1 VKLAAFSDADQ
12 IHRQLAKPIQPE
24 PNRRHAFIEGDE
36 PLELRPVRRI
46 AATSKPTVP
55 GIKGGSGHS
64 GAELEAAILPLVICI
79 LACVGIVVAA
89 IVKGLPA

>member
-1 VKLAAFSDADQ
+1 MKLAVFSDADQ
-12 IHRQLAKPIQPE
+12 LHRQMAKPCQPE
-24 PNRRHAFIEGDE
+24 PNRRHAFIAGDD
-36 PLELRPVRRI
+36 PVELRPVRRI
-46 AATSKPTVP
+46 TATSKPTVP

-79 LACVGIVVAA
+79 LAAAGIVVAA